1 MFPFLP
7 RPLQTNTFKTERT
20 RRTRH
25 RHVGFL
31 DFRQSSVL
39 VRALKRQMNNLLS
52 EKVAL
57 ALRLQVPTL
66 AREFLELGDRDKRI
80 VPDTNQLRYALSLIL
95 TLAWAHRKTSEEESI
110 TFMHTQFGADG

>member
-7 RPLQTNTFKTERT
+7 RPLQINTFKTERT

-25 RHVGFL
+25 RHVDFL

-39 VRALKRQMNNLLS
+39 VRALKRQMNNLLPR
-52 EKVAL
+52 KWHWRF
-57 ALRLQVPTL
+57 RLQVPTL

-80 VPDTNQLRYALSLIL
+80 VPGTNQLRYALPLIL
-95 TLAWAHRKTSEEESI
+95 NPGLGPPRNL
-110 TFMHTQFGADG
+110 

>member
-7 RPLQTNTFKTERT
+7 RPLQTNMFKTERT

-57 ALRLQVPTL
+57 ALSSP
-66 AREFLELGDRDKRI
+66 
-80 VPDTNQLRYALSLIL
+80 
-95 TLAWAHRKTSEEESI
+95 
-110 TFMHTQFGADG
+110 GAYSRS